1 MAIKPI
7 DMQVLLPKLHKNDLL
22 KPHVVHRVENEQQM
36 LQNVSQ
42 QDAQEKLNRVNTY
55 ERKDG
60 PQVREDGRRGEG
72 GGSGEQEQKPKDKDK
87 EPADKS
93 KAAKPTAGRSHIDI
107 KV

>member
-22 KPHVVHRVENEQQM
+22 KPHVVHKVENEQQM

-42 QDAQEKLNRVNTY
+42 QDTQEKLNRVNTY

-72 GGSGEQEQKPKDKDK
+72 GSGEQERKQKEQET
-87 EPADKS
+87 EPADKR
-93 KAAKPTAGRSHIDI
+93 KAAKPTAGRNHIDI